1 MPTPN
6 PRDQLA
12 IDKLGQNVRKYR
24 TLNGLT
30 IVKLS
35 EACDVEY
42 TTISKIE
49 RGILN
54 TSVSMIVI
62 LARALN
68 IKPSQLL
75 EEDIE

>member
-6 PRDQLA
+6 PREQEA

-24 TLNGLT
+24 ILMGFTM
-30 IVKLS
+30 VKLS
-35 EACDVEY
+35 EECGVEY

-54 TSVSMIVI
+54 TSISMIVI
-62 LARALN
+62 LARALK

-75 EEDIE
+75 EE